1 LGLRI
6 WDLFVICDLRF
17 GISIAVLLAC
27 CALLLCPPPAY
38 GYVEAAYS
46 LGRVINESTNVL
58 LVRVESLDRQ
68 KNTIIYSKVR
78 DIKGT
83 HNSAT
88 VKHLIGQFGYNPREW
103 QGVMAWAEVGK
114 TAVVFHNGSQSE
126 TCIDNYWYQCGGG
139 DWWQMTH
146 AEPYLLRTFAGR
158 PEKLAGYVAAMLA
171 GQEVIV
177 SCMADG
183 DKNALQ
189 LRTARMQRMRA
200 ALKLEDYN
208 PKRDFVDFG
217 GSNDDFR
224 PIGGMPGFTH
234 FAAVQRMGLG
244 ASGIAPAD
252 FNGDGKMDLCLFSLS
267 RVSVLQNTGRSFEE
281 VSLPLEGGARA
292 AAWADYDGSGKPGLL
307 LATPAGPRLFR
318 YNGKQFEDVSSRLP
332 REDYYNLKAAAWID
346 REGRGKPDIL
356 LADGFR
362 GLRLYRNKGLRPEPP
377 GQPKIGKWYF
387 AGPFDNTDRR
397 GFDIA
402 YPPEHEIDLSKQYLG
417 KMGEKVTWREGNFP
431 DGQIN
436 NLKLFRNEC
445 NTNSAV
451 YLYRELDL
459 GGTAELPVSLGSD
472 DTLTVWLNGKKIH
485 EENVYRACTP
495 DEVKLTLRLQPGKNA
510 LLLKICQGDGDF
522 AFYYAAKAPTVV
534 GPPMFEDVSDA
545 VGLGARGIAADL
557 KGDHLAV
564 ADVNGDGRPDF
575 LYSAGTGILVLNTP
589 QGFVEAKD
597 SGISY
602 QAGGVAPVFGGF
614 KGGVPRDLFV
624 PQRGVCKLFRNDGRG
639 HFSDV
644 TAQAGDLARPIGQ
657 ATSAVWSD
665 FHTRGRPDLFV
676 GCLRGPNRYFRN
688 NGDGTFTDATLQIG
702 LMHRIFNTTGLAVLD
717 LNNDGMPDLV
727 LNNEGQE
734 SVVLLGDAA
743 WRTGNGSGKVVQASF
758 LRPQADTRQAGPQQ
772 AESGSVAP
780 AGKEPVGEKLF
791 EKPADQPVP
800 STPPDQAAEKTGQ
813 PPADKEKPRPESE
826 AAAVPAAG
834 PGGVAQ
840 SKASQQEKQPDQKL
854 LPFDLKEYLPQIIA
868 GGVLVLL
875 VGCVMLCLVR
885 SCRARRGEEEDN
897 DDG

>member
-1 LGLRI
+1 
-6 WDLFVICDLRF
+6 LFVIGDLGF
-17 GISIAVLLAC
+17 GISIAVLLAFS
-27 CALLLCPPPAY
+27 ALLLCPPPAR
-38 GYVEAAYS
+38 GYVEAVYS
-46 LGRVINESTNVL
+46 LSRVINESTNVV
-58 LVRVESLDRQ
+58 LVRVESVDRQ

-83 HNSAT
+83 HNGAAL
-88 VKHLIGQFGYNPREW
+88 KHLIGQFGYNPREW

-126 TCIDNYWYQCGGG
+126 TCIDNYWYQCGSG

-177 SCMADG
+177 PCMVDG

-189 LRTARMQRMRA
+189 LRTARTQRMRA

-208 PKRDFVDFG
+208 PKRDFVDFS
-217 GSNDDFR
+217 GSSDDFR

-267 RVSVLQNTGRSFEE
+267 RVSILQNTGRSFEE
-281 VSLPLEGGARA
+281 VPLPLEGGARA

-318 YNGKQFEDVSSRLP
+318 YNGKQFEDVSSLLP

-346 REGRGKPDIL
+346 CEGRGKPDIL

-431 DGQIN
+431 DGQVN

-445 NTNSAV
+445 NTNCAV

-459 GGTAELPVSLGSD
+459 GGAAELPVSLGSD

-522 AFYYAAKAPTVV
+522 AFYYAAKVPTVM

-602 QAGGVAPVFGGF
+602 QAGGVAPVFGAF
-614 KGGVPRDLFV
+614 NGGVPRDLFV

-665 FHTRGRPDLFV
+665 FHARGRPDLFV

-702 LMHRIFNTTGLAVLD
+702 LMHRIFNTAGLAVLD

-734 SVVLLGDAA
+734 SVVLLGDSA
-743 WRTGNGSGKVVQASF
+743 WRTGNGSGQVVQASF
-758 LRPQADTRQAGPQQ
+758 RHPQAGSRQAD
-772 AESGSVAP
+772 SGSVAL
-780 AGKEPVGEKLF
+780 AGKAAVGEKLF
-791 EKPADQPVP
+791 EKPADQPAASSP
-800 STPPDQAAEKTGQ
+800 LDQAVEKTAA
-813 PPADKEKPRPESE
+813 PPPSGEEKPRPESE
-826 AAAVPAAG
+826 ARAAPPVG
-834 PGGVAQ
+834 PGDSLQ
-840 SKASQQEKQPDQKL
+840 SEASQQEKRPDQKL
-854 LPFDLKEYLPQIIA
+854 LPFDLKDYLPQIIA

-875 VGCVMLCLVR
+875 VGGVILCLVR
-885 SCRARRGEEEDN
+885 SCRACRDRED
-897 DDG
+897 DDD